1 MTWCRH
7 GVNWV
12 SVSLPDKCGWDEST
26 VSADKMGLGRFG
38 RDICDA
44 FPFSFFFL
52 FLFSRIRDVFL
63 ISLSYRIIFFLFF

>member
-44 FPFSFFFL
+44 FPFSFFFV
-52 FLFSRIRDVFL
+52 S
-63 ISLSYRIIFFLFF
+63 FFKNMYS

>member
-26 VSADKMGLGRFG
+26 VSADKMGLGKFG
-38 RDICDA
+38 RDICDG

-52 FLFSRIRDVFL
+52 FLFLRIRDVFL
-63 ISLSYRIIFFLFF
+63 ISLSYRIIFSLFF

>member
-26 VSADKMGLGRFG
+26 VSADKMGFGRFG
-38 RDICDA
+38 RDICVG
-44 FPFSFFFL
+44 FLFSFFFC
-52 FLFSRIRDVFL
+52 
-63 ISLSYRIIFFLFF
+63 FFF